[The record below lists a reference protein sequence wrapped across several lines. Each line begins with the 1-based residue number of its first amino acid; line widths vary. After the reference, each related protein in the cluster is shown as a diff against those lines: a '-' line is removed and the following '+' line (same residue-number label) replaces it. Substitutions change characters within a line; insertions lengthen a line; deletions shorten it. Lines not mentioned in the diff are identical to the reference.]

1 MCFFQEEWKNW
12 SGSSSIHKKM
22 HISWWVKCV
31 SVWRVHKFSG
41 WNFFSPIRAP
51 IGRNAT
57 YLKFCVFLFASFCC
71 RWMKWWK
78 RKTDAQKRTSVRAH
92 INHIYIRWQSECVK
106 IFMECLRLFS
116 GYILVWLISVLWLLF
131 RVNVCS
137 SALLLL
143 FFGVSTGGAFIGIKW
158 KYAAKIN

>member
-1 MCFFQEEWKNW
+1 MCFFQEERKNW

-92 INHIYIRWQSECVK
+92 INHIYKMAKCVK
-106 IFMECLRLFS
+106 IFMECLRLFF
-116 GYILVWLISVLWLLF
+116 GLHISMIDFSFMVVISCKCLLE
-131 RVNVCS
+131 RVVVVIFWRFHGWC
-137 SALLLL
+137 
-143 FFGVSTGGAFIGIKW
+143 FYW
-158 KYAAKIN
+158 Y